1 MNDAFGYESHPPA
14 GPTPFNILVVS
25 FLYTTSQD
33 SGAKGNKDAF
43 TFTLDA
49 YENSGRFTSASSPLP
64 TWIRAWQAASPSRKV
79 FISIG
84 GAAYGYGGFE
94 VYPLWA
100 KDPQRVV
107 NALSAFLTAFA
118 PIVNFDG
125 VDFDYE
131 DTPSLM
137 GTGCSPTWGFGVQLL
152 IDLTNMLK
160 AARPSILISHAPQP
174 PYLIPNCGS
183 KNINNMGG
191 YVPVLAAV
199 GSKVDYLLIQ
209 FYNNPGWME
218 CQSSADASAYKI
230 SEILDSLV
238 RQGMPKAKLIVGKP
252 LMPTGD
258 ADSGY
263 VAPADLPTCVGRD
276 HASYGGIMFWALS
289 GPNSP
294 ARWTAMQQFINAYF
308 GSGASLAEI
317 TASSVVAC
325 SNVLSPG
332 TIVAIVLLVVF
343 MVLFAVLFG
352 IALKKPEVF
361 VKGVPAGA

>member
-1 MNDAFGYESHPPA
+1 M
-14 GPTPFNILVVS
+14 
-25 FLYTTSQD
+25 
-33 SGAKGNKDAF
+33 
-43 TFTLDA
+43 
-49 YENSGRFTSASSPLP
+49 
-64 TWIRAWQAASPSRKV
+64 
-79 FISIG
+79 
-84 GAAYGYGGFE
+84 
-94 VYPLWA
+94 YPLWA

-107 NALSAFLTAFA
+107 NALFAFLTAFA

-137 GTGCSPTWGFGVQLL
+137 GTGCSPAWGFGVQLL

-160 AARPSILISHAPQP
+160 ATRPSLLISHAPQP

-199 GSKVDYLLIQ
+199 GSKIDYLLIQ

-230 SEILDSLV
+230 EILASLIG
-238 RQGMPKAKLIVGKP
+238 QGVPKAKLVIGKP

-263 VAPADLPTCVGRD
+263 VSPSDLPACVGPD

-289 GPNSP
+289 RPNPP
-294 ARWTAMQQFINAYF
+294 ARWTAMQQFTNAYF
-308 GSGASLAEI
+308 GSATGLAEI
-317 TASSVVAC
+317 TMASNVAC
-325 SNVLSPG
+325 SSSLSSG
-332 TIVAIVLLVVF
+332 VIVGIVLLAVF
-343 MVLFAVLFG
+343 LVLFAVLFG
-352 IALKKPEVF
+352 IAVKNPEVF
-361 VKGVPAGA
+361 AVKKPT